1 MTSRMSAEPAIPA
14 QPCLNAVGPADVIS
28 IDKHRRT
35 SSGGHPTGRG
45 RRGTMNTTPSPED
58 NSRPPGSDD
67 AVLADWADSIE
78 KSFIEIGQSLTDPRT
93 RAAFWRTLDVWERT
107 LQGAHAQHII
117 DDQQLVK
124 LLEILH
130 GMRRTPGLV

>member
-45 RRGTMNTTPSPED
+45 RRGTMNTTPSPGD
-58 NSRPPGSDD
+58 GSRPPNDD
-67 AVLADWADSIE
+67 DTALADWADSIE
-78 KSFIEIGQSLTDPRT
+78 KSFLAIGQSLTDPTT
-93 RAAFWRTLDVWERT
+93 RAIFCRTLDVWERT
-107 LQGAHAQHII
+107 LQGSHAQGII
-117 DDQQLVK
+117 DETQLAK